1 MTLSLRAYAHCIGI
15 DGAFF
20 LLRDFFGYETRPPWT
35 LAPTTDLITLP
46 TALSL
51 RSQLRRLNFKYFN
64 VAVVKVGVERDGV
77 GFWNETRAQ
86 EIDAALQLT
95 REVYGINAGFGI
107 GRVTRWQLY
116 SDQQSSVIGANSSKI
131 GEFFDGLLDR
141 GSANNLAQGWDAGGD
156 AIELLF
162 VQSYGADEVGN
173 TPWGEDGVLVEL
185 GRSSFF
191 ATART
196 LAHELG
202 HFLIRGGIFGEHEN
216 DNPSN
221 LMCQT
226 RFAIAATNLSNL
238 LNSTTVNTSQVSD
251 MRTSDWMRLA
261 CFQPEAEAGTSEI
274 SSETP

>member
-20 LLRDFFGYETRPPWT
+20 LLRDFFGYETRPPWS
-35 LAPTTDLITLP
+35 LAPAADSSSLP

-51 RSQLRRLNFKYFN
+51 RAQLRRLNLKYFN
-64 VAVVKVGVERDGV
+64 VSVVKVGVEPEGN
-77 GFWNETRAQ
+77 GFWNDVRAQ

-107 GRVTRWQLY
+107 GRVTRWQLS
-116 SDQQSSVIGANSSKI
+116 SDQQSSVVGANSSKI
-131 GEFFDGLLDR
+131 GEFFDGVLDR

-162 VQSYGADEVGN
+162 VQSYGGSTDVGN

-202 HFLIRGGIFGEHEN
+202 HFLIRGGAVEH
-216 DNPSN
+216 DDDPSN
-221 LMCQT
+221 LMTQSQG
-226 RFAIAATNLSNL
+226 AIAATNLSNL
-238 LNSTTVNTSQVSD
+238 LNSTTVNNSQISD

-261 CFQPEAEAGTSEI
+261 CFQPETEPGTSEI
-274 SSETP
+274 SGETP